1 MSYPATAY
9 FATFPVLAKP
19 LVLQFGGADLNFQ
32 LEKVDRSKLYG
43 WIDVEALDDKGRK
56 CQLVTLAGDGRTVV
70 GPGGTSFG
78 YLSADGDWLDKK
90 TLKPVDREGK
100 PITPVNSTFSAPVPL
115 AKKAT
120 IEEYLSHNIK
130 GVYLLACETDMAALA
145 DELKKGTIYTFPY
158 SFRGGL
164 EASVG
169 FLLASSDGGIFLAIG
184 EPTKIHFVGLEQ
196 AAVLTEEEE
205 ADGDDDMDFG
215 MM

>member
-1 MSYPATAY
+1 M
-9 FATFPVLAKP
+9 AKP
-19 LVLQFGGADLNFQ
+19 LVLQFAGADLNVF
-32 LEKVDRSKLYG
+32 LEKVDRTKLYG

-56 CQLVTLAGDGRTVV
+56 CELATLAGDGRTLV
-70 GPGGTSFG
+70 GSGGTSFG
-78 YLSADGDWLDKK
+78 YLSADGEWLEKK

-130 GVYLLACETDMAALA
+130 SVYLISSENDLGALTE
-145 DELKKGTIYTFPY
+145 ELKKGTIYTFPY

-169 FLLASSDGGIFLAIG
+169 FLLASADGGLFLAIG
-184 EPTKIHFVGLEQ
+184 EATKIHFVGLEQ
-196 AAVLTEEEE
+196 ASALTEDESPDEDE
-205 ADGDDDMDFG
+205 MDFG

>member
-1 MSYPATAY
+1 M
-9 FATFPVLAKP
+9 AKP
-19 LVLQFGGADLNFQ
+19 LVLQFAGADLNFFM
-32 LEKVDRSKLYG
+32 EKVDRSKLYG
-43 WIDVEALDDKGRK
+43 WIDVEALDDKGRR
-56 CQLVTLAGDGRTVV
+56 CELVTLAGDGRTVV

-115 AKKAT
+115 SKKAT

-130 GVYLLACETDMAALA
+130 AVYLLASENDLGALTA
-145 DELKKGTIYTFPY
+145 ELKKGTIFSFPY

-169 FLLASSDGGIFLAIG
+169 FLLASADGGLFLAIG
-184 EPTKIHFVGLEQ
+184 EPTKIHFVVLEQ
-196 AAVLTEEEE
+196 AAALTEDETEETE
-205 ADGDDDMDFG
+205 SEMDFG

>member
-1 MSYPATAY
+1 M
-9 FATFPVLAKP
+9 
-19 LVLQFGGADLNFQ
+19 LQFNGADLNFFM
-32 LEKVDRSKLYG
+32 EKVDRTRLYG

-56 CQLVTLAGDGRTVV
+56 CELVTLAGDGRTVV

-78 YLSADGDWLDKK
+78 YLSADGEWLDKK

-100 PITPVNSTFSAPVPL
+100 PITPADSSFLKPVPL

-130 GVYLLACETDMAALA
+130 GVYLMASENDLGPLSE
-145 DELKKGTIYTFPY
+145 ELKKGTIFTFPY

-169 FLLASSDGGIFLAIG
+169 FLLMSADGGLFLAIG

-196 AAVLTEEEE
+196 AAVLTEEETDE
-205 ADGDDDMDFG
+205 AEGEMDFG